1 MKIKKIL
8 VVVCGL
14 CFIASL
20 TGCSRQYSAEK
31 LYWQAGQTA
40 RKVQAEK
47 KDKEAKLSSEEIEV
61 IINAYRKVVEKCPL
75 TPPAAR
81 AQLIITQAYLSQ
93 EEFEKAQQ
101 ELIKITQ
108 DYRNMAPQARFMVG
122 SIYEQQGDWDKAV
135 IEYEKVMDLYG
146 ATTPGLQTPIYI
158 AKHYQ
163 EENQSTKADDAYSE
177 AARRYKQ
184 NITDYSGTSLEPAL
198 RNYLGMTYY
207 HQGKWTDA
215 VDVWQGIARDYPN
228 SLFSFQLPLFIAEHY
243 LKEEQV
249 PKAEK
254 LFAES
259 IERYQKIIEE
269 NPNTPPAITA
279 QDFISRSY
287 LLQKKWDKAAGSLKT
302 FITNYPDD
310 PRTVICLFTLG
321 TIYGEKLNEPE
332 EANRIYKDLIE
343 KYPENRLA
351 KVVNKILDNK
361 EEK

>member
-1 MKIKKIL
+1 MKIMKIKKTL
-8 VVVCGL
+8 LALCGL
-14 CFIASL
+14 CFIACL
-20 TGCSRQYSAEK
+20 AGCSRQYSAEK
-31 LYWQAGQTA
+31 LYWQAEQTA

-47 KDKEAKLSSEEIEV
+47 KGTELSSEEIEV
-61 IINAYRKVVEKCPL
+61 IINSYRKVVEKCPL
-75 TPPAAR
+75 TAPALR

-108 DYRNMAPQARFMVG
+108 DYRNVAPQARFMVG
-122 SIYEQQGDWDKAV
+122 NIYEQQGDWDKAV
-135 IEYEKVMDLYG
+135 IEYEKVMDLYS

-163 EENQSTKADDAYSE
+163 EENQLSKAGDAYVE
-177 AARRYKQ
+177 AVRRYKQ
-184 NITDYSGTSLEPAL
+184 NINDYSGTSLEPAI

-215 VDVWQGIARDYPN
+215 VDVWQGIARDYPD

-243 LKEEQV
+243 LKEKQV
-249 PKAEK
+249 PRAEK
-254 LFAES
+254 LFAAS

-269 NPNTPPAITA
+269 KPNTPQAITA

-302 FITNYPDD
+302 FTANYPDD
-310 PRTVICLFTLG
+310 PRAAICLFTLG
-321 TIYGEKLNEPE
+321 LSLIHISEPT
-332 EANRIYKDLIE
+332 RPY
-343 KYPENRLA
+343 
-351 KVVNKILDNK
+351 
-361 EEK
+361 